1 MPCLQSNERITA
13 ISTTTTTAL
22 ALTGTYLPTCLPPF
36 PPPPSVSLP
45 VPLPPRY
52 AFQYELLSE
61 EDGLGDST
69 IEGYVVI
76 QTSI

>member
-45 VPLPPRY
+45 VPLPPR
-52 AFQYELLSE
+52 
-61 EDGLGDST
+61 DGFEGIGD
-69 IEGYVVI
+69 VVAAI
-76 QTSI
+76 CAGVVQFF